1 MKKSIALALGT
12 LALTAL
18 PAVAAE
24 QGGGPLS
31 PEPGLIIW
39 TLVIFILLLAILWK
53 FAWPQVLGAVEARE
67 RRLEE
72 QIAEAERSRA
82 EAARLLEEQRK
93 LLAESRSAAAATMAE
108 ARAAAER
115 ERSLALEKTK
125 EEQEEL
131 LARARREIQQERE
144 RAVEALRRETVD
156 ISLAAASKL
165 VGERLDSEADRKLV
179 TSYLA
184 SLEPNN

>member
-1 MKKSIALALGT
+1 MKKSIALVLGMLT
-12 LALTAL
+12 LAAL
-18 PAVAAE
+18 PAFAAE

-39 TLVIFILLLAILWK
+39 TIVIFILLLAVLWK

-72 QIAEAERSRA
+72 QIAEAERNRA

-125 EEQEEL
+125 QEQEEL
-131 LARARREIQQERE
+131 LARARREIQSERE
-144 RAVEALRRETVD
+144 RAVAALRRETVD

-165 VGERLDSEADRKLV
+165 IGERLGSDADRRIV
-179 TSYLA
+179 ESYL
-184 SLEPNN
+184 STVEPAR